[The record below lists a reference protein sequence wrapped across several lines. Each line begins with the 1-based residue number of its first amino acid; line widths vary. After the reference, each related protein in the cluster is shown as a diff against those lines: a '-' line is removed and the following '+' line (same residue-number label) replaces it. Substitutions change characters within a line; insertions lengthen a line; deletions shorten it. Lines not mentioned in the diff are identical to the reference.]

1 MSTSHLTMAQSSLT
15 FTPNLQTKTNT
26 YYIRHVIPYTP
37 ERAIS
42 FSLALR
48 LRHICST
55 NETFTLRT
63 NEIIYYLNKCV
74 YNLYFLQREIQQ
86 VNNITRTEALTPHDT
101 CTLDKQES
109 VPFVITYNPTLRF
122 ISFIIRKHF
131 QILISSPRC
140 YNVFKAAPIVAYR
153 RSSNLSD
160 FLVRAKLRN
169 FTQHNQS
176 QGLYPCGKNRST
188 CKNISERQTSYTFHA
203 TGETRPITNH
213 IDCNSKN
220 VIYVIHGNH
229 CSKQYT
235 TTQRPLQR

>member
-86 VNNITRTEALTPHDT
+86 LTISHGQKHLRPM
-101 CTLDKQES
+101 TLVHWTNKKVFPLLSPTTQ
-109 VPFVITYNPTLRF
+109 PFVSSLGFHLYYAMSVKVQFYKSSITFRLLNRDTFSSTCIFRSGKSS
-122 ISFIIRKHF
+122 ISSSRVIIRSH
-131 QILISSPRC
+131 
-140 YNVFKAAPIVAYR
+140 NVKG
-153 RSSNLSD
+153 
-160 FLVRAKLRN
+160 
-169 FTQHNQS
+169 T
-176 QGLYPCGKNRST
+176 
-188 CKNISERQTSYTFHA
+188 
-203 TGETRPITNH
+203 
-213 IDCNSKN
+213 
-220 VIYVIHGNH
+220 
-229 CSKQYT
+229 
-235 TTQRPLQR
+235 